1 MGCLKCCLALLF
13 VVLACVF
20 ASSSPEIPNTD
31 DTKPLWNATWT
42 DKLKRKLLTHYDKF
56 SRPAQHTNA
65 TVVKMVLT
73 FRHIELDELKS
84 VMTVYGWMRMQD
96 GAPPHFHHEV
106 RGYLNM
112 ELLHRRI
119 GHATEGDSCFM
130 KWPPRAPDLAPCD
143 FFLWEHIKDLV
154 DVPPLPCDI
163 ADLWERIREVTATLD
178 DAMLGRI
185 WTDEKLKWNKTEW
198 GGLHELHLA
207 DHEIWQP
214 DIILYNSA
222 SGSSIDHYGNS
233 HCVVFPTGEVIWVPP
248 AQFLVFCDLDL
259 RLWPYDTQICHLTL
273 GSWTYDGDQVDLQL
287 GVPFDGFEM
296 DLWNTNSEWQIVDV
310 KGNRAE
316 QYYSCCTEPYID
328 ITYNITLR
336 RQSPAYSAIVI
347 TPAAAIVLMTLA
359 GFWLPPNAG
368 EKILL
373 NGCTAIIICLFLLY
387 FSQKLP
393 AMAGNTPLVVLF
405 YSSSLHLVILSLVV
419 TVVVL
424 NLSRNCYSIPVPWV
438 LQSLLLGWPG
448 RMLGLHH
455 IVLLVPSAE
464 DRHESCSGME
474 DSSIEASSSGG
485 NVSIGDDSR
494 RVLTRT
500 SSHRRHQVNWILL
513 AIAIDRLCFLLYCLL
528 FIILATVYSV

>member
-84 VMTVYGWMRMQD
+84 VMTVYGWMRM
-96 GAPPHFHHEV
+96 
-106 RGYLNM
+106 
-112 ELLHRRI
+112 
-119 GHATEGDSCFM
+119 
-130 KWPPRAPDLAPCD
+130 
-143 FFLWEHIKDLV
+143 
-154 DVPPLPCDI
+154 
-163 ADLWERIREVTATLD
+163 
-178 DAMLGRI
+178 I

-287 GVPFDGFEM
+287 GVPFDGFEELQM